1 MPEKVAKREKFRFV
15 QSHLGRWPVAA
26 MCRVLKVSEQG
37 YYHFLRRS
45 DPAERDKALLK
56 QIYRCLREEPEN
68 ANYGVK
74 RIICWLRLY
83 CNYTGGA
90 RRIYR
95 ICKEHNLMIRPKRR
109 PNGITRE
116 DRAAQKSENLIKQD
130 FSAAKPNE
138 KMLTDITEVPCA
150 GGKLYLAAVL
160 DCFDGSIQ
168 GFQMA
173 GHMRAELCVEA
184 FENACRKSGGRGMI
198 LHSDRG
204 SQFTSGKFRAALA
217 KYGAIQSMSGTGRCY
232 DNARMES
239 FFATLKKEK
248 LYQIDTSALTREQ
261 VQTIIFR
268 YISYYNFRRITSVND
283 GLPPMVYRQ
292 RYLERAKEHA
302 A

>member
-1 MPEKVAKREKFRFV
+1 
-15 QSHLGRWPVAA
+15 

-37 YYHFLRRS
+37 YYRFLRRLG
-45 DPAERDKALLK
+45 PAARDKELLE
-56 QIYRCLREEPEN
+56 QIYQCLREEPEN
-68 ANYGVK
+68 ANYGVR
-74 RIICWLRLY
+74 RIIWWLRFHR
-83 CNYTGGA
+83 NYTGGD

-95 ICKEHNLMIRPKRR
+95 ICRENHLMIHPKRR

-116 DRAAQKSENLIKQD
+116 DREAQKSENRIKQD
-130 FSAAKPNE
+130 FSATKPNE
-138 KMLTDITEVPCA
+138 KMLTDITEVSCA
-150 GGKLYLAAVL
+150 DGKLYLAAVL

-173 GHMRAELCVEA
+173 SHMRAELCVEA
-184 FENACRKSGGRGMI
+184 FENACRKSGARGMI

-217 KYGAIQSMSGTGRCY
+217 KYGTIQSMSGPGRCY

-248 LYQIDTSALTREQ
+248 LYQINTSTLTREE
-261 VQTIIFR
+261 VRSVIFR
-268 YISYYNFRRITSVND
+268 YISYYNLRRITSVND
-283 GLPPMVYRQ
+283 GLPPLVYRQ
-292 RYLERAKEHA
+292 RYLAQAKEHA

>member
-1 MPEKVAKREKFRFV
+1 
-15 QSHLGRWPVAA
+15 

-45 DPAERDKALLK
+45 DPAARDRQLLEA
-56 QIYRCLREEPEN
+56 IYQCLREEPEN
-68 ANYGVK
+68 ANYGVR
-74 RIICWLRLY
+74 RIIWWLRLY
-83 CNYTGGA
+83 RDYTGGD

-95 ICKEHNLMIRPKRR
+95 ICRENNLMIRPKRR
-109 PNGITRE
+109 PNGITRA
-116 DRAAQKSENLIKQD
+116 DHAAQKSENLIKQD
-130 FSAAKPNE
+130 FTATKPGE
-138 KMLTDITEVPCA
+138 KMLTDITEVFCVD
-150 GGKLYLAAVL
+150 GKLYLAAVL

-173 GHMRAELCVEA
+173 DHMRSELCVQA
-184 FENACRKSGGRGMI
+184 FEHACQKSGARGMI

-204 SQFTSGKFRAALA
+204 SQFTSREFRAVLK
-217 KYGAIQSMSGTGRCY
+217 KYGAIQSMSSTGCCY

-248 LYQIDTSALTREQ
+248 LYQIDTKTLTREE

-268 YISYYNFRRITSVND
+268 YISYYNLRRITSVNN
-283 GLPPMVYRQ
+283 GFPPLVYRQ
-292 RYLERAKEHA
+292 RYLDQEKEQA